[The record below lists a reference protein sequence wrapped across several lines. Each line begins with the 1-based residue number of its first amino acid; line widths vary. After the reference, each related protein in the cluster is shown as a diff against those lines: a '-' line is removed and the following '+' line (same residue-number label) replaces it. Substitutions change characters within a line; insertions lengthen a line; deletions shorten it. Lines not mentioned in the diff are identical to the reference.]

1 MSVPKPSVI
10 SLVDNLEIICCAA
23 KQMSSIRGLSNG
35 AFVLLAQAARVG

>member
-10 SLVDNLEIICCAA
+10 SLVDNLEIICRAA
-23 KQMSSIRGLSNG
+23 KQMSSIRGLSNR

>member
-23 KQMSSIRGLSNG
+23 KQMSSIPGLYR